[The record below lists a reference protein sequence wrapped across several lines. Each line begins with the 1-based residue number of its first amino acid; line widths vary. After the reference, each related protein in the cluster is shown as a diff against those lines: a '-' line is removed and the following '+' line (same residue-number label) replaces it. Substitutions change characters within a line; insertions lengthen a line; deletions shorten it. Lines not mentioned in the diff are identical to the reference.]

1 MNRDQPVFAQL
12 LRFLPRSH
20 CADENNKNGINAH
33 SGGIKSPPCRYIL
46 NRLIQLTLKANC
58 NLISNDRQLT
68 GGREPGPVI
77 PGLPARAEPGIQ
89 GLLEL
94 FSGFRVPLR
103 GPGMTG

>member
-1 MNRDQPVFAQL
+1 MEL
-12 LRFLPRSH
+12 
-20 CADENNKNGINAH
+20 ADMQIVVDFH
-33 SGGIKSPPCRYIL
+33 KSVKTIV
-46 NRLIQLTLKANC
+46 
-58 NLISNDRQLT
+58 ISIDRQLT